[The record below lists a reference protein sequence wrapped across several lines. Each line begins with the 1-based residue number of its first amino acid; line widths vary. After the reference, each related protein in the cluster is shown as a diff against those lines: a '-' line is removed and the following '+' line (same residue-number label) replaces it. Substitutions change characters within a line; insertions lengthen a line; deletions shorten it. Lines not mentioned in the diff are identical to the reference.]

1 MKLGLSERQYKL
13 VISEVVKN
21 REIGEQEEP
30 VNPEPE
36 AGTSSQQAGGQGY
49 PEVGK
54 WESGVTRGPGN
65 QIGVTKWADVVGA
78 SLKRGKANP
87 LKEQND
93 LAFDRRYGTADAAE
107 KSNRENREL
116 VNKILN
122 IDPHTRNLV
131 LGIASAF
138 IPVVGP
144 FIAAGIGLYDAKQYY
159 DEGDT
164 KTAGL
169 MAMFSILPG
178 VGSIIAKIPGVKQLG
193 AKGMTAL
200 ATKLSKGVK
209 ITNPTEIEIV
219 NAIGK
224 NRQLIQQ
231 ELNKSAKELSI
242 RAAKNKV
249 KNQIVKQNIGK
260 GASKLVKGTAK
271 IGAGVVGYGAAA
283 AGYDMTY
290 DYVLK
295 KQEEENIRKLN
306 KMLGITND

>member
-1 MKLGLSERQYKL
+1 MKLGLTERQYKL

-21 REIGEQEEP
+21 QEIGEQEEP

-36 AGTSSQQAGGQGY
+36 AGTSSQQSGGQGY

-54 WESGVTRGPGN
+54 WESGVTRGPAN
-65 QIGVTKWADVVGA
+65 QVGVTKWSDVVGA
-78 SLKRGKANP
+78 NLKRGKANP

-93 LAFDRRYGTADAAE
+93 LAFDRRYGTAAAAE

-116 VNKILN
+116 VNAILN
-122 IDPHTRNLV
+122 IDPHTRNMI

-169 MAMFSILPG
+169 IAMFSIMPG
-178 VGSIIAKIPGVKQLG
+178 VGSIVAKIPGVKQLG
-193 AKGMTAL
+193 TKGMTAL
-200 ATKLSKGVK
+200 ASKLSMGTK

-219 NAIGK
+219 NLIGK
-224 NRQLIQQ
+224 NKQLIQQ

-249 KNQIVKQNIGK
+249 KNQIIKQNIGK
-260 GASKLVKGTAK
+260 SASKLGKGATK
-271 IGAGVVGYGAAA
+271 LGATVGAYGAATV
-283 AGYDMTY
+283 GYNTTY
-290 DYVLK
+290 DYFLK
-295 KQEEENIRKLN
+295 KQEDENLKILNQKLG
-306 KMLGITND
+306 LTN

>member
-1 MKLGLSERQYKL
+1 MKLGLTERQYKL
-13 VISEVVKN
+13 VISEVVKSQ
-21 REIGEQEEP
+21 EIEEQGEP
-30 VNPEPE
+30 VNTEPE
-36 AGTSSQQAGGQGY
+36 AGTSAQQSGGQGY
-49 PEVGK
+49 PAVGK

-65 QIGVTKWADVVGA
+65 QIGVTKWSDVVGA
-78 SLKRGKANP
+78 SLKRGKANQ

-93 LAFDRRYGTADAAE
+93 LAFDRRYGTAAAAE

-116 VNKILN
+116 VNSILN
-122 IDPHTRNLV
+122 IDPHTRNMI

-144 FIAAGIGLYDAKQYY
+144 FIAAGIGMYDAKQYY

-169 MAMFSILPG
+169 IAMFSILPG
-178 VGSIIAKIPGVKQLG
+178 VGTIVSKIPGVKQLG
-193 AKGMTAL
+193 TKGMTAL
-200 ATKLSKGVK
+200 ASKLSKGVK

-260 GASKLVKGTAK
+260 SASKLGKGTAK
-271 IGAGVVGYGAAA
+271 IGVGVVGYGAAA
-283 AGYDMTY
+283 GGYNMTY
-290 DYVLK
+290 DYILK